1 MAKQMTLKDHALSEL
16 KRLAH
21 VRGFPKEPKAIED
34 YLMALMVMET
44 FEGVTALMDDLAS
57 TEWIDTKG
65 DGQFPQAA
73 MVRRMAYERT
83 EALRKQRGACA
94 ECGGSG
100 FKTVWFLITYH
111 GMSLAPKKH
120 ERLRDVH
127 SQDEADEFSC
137 VLQIWM
143 AENPKA
149 DRQMVVS
156 AAENCGCRNRVSVLQ

>member
-1 MAKQMTLKDHALSEL
+1 MAKDLTLKDHTFSEL

-21 VRGFPKEPKAIED
+21 VRGFPKEAKAIQD

-57 TEWIDTKG
+57 TEWID
-65 DGQFPQAA
+65 FPQAA

-83 EALRKQRGACA
+83 EALRKQRAACA

-100 FKTVWFLITYH
+100 FKTVWFLTTYH

-120 ERLRDVH
+120 ERLRDIH
-127 SQDEADEFSC
+127 SQGEADDFSR
-137 VLQIWM
+137 VLQVWM
-143 AENPKA
+143 DDNPKA

-156 AAENCGCRNRVSVLQ
+156 AAENCACRNRVSVLQ